1 MNCNGDFYN
10 FVNHDWLENN
20 EIPKGHSR
28 WGTFNEIDKQN
39 KDKLL
44 SLINDISETDE
55 EGMKVKVLFEQY
67 LNRKSKLSDVI
78 GEVDS
83 FLSEIRKFE
92 SKKELNKFIC
102 KEFNKCG
109 ISTPLMFSVDT
120 DLDDSSIN
128 ILHISSSGLGLPDR
142 DYYFDK
148 KHKNIL
154 NEYRKFMEKYLNK
167 FGTFD
172 YNNILL
178 IEEKLAECSYTKVE
192 RRNPHLMN
200 NKYDLDVIDSNFK
213 KFYINDILSLLNLSP
228 KSKINI
234 TNPKL
239 IRRYYELWNCI
250 TIKNWIEFY
259 SWIYLRNVGQL
270 LCKETDKIIF
280 NFYSGVL
287 NGVYDMKPDEER
299 ALDFVDSQIGMILSK
314 IYVKKYFPNE
324 KRKMITDLVNSI
336 KITFKKRL
344 ENNKWMSKETKLK
357 ALEKLEKMNF
367 KIVCPNEGEWRN
379 YNNLIIS
386 NNLSLIENVMNIKE
400 FDEAYEFSYLNKP
413 VDKTQWFMN
422 PHDVNAYYSP
432 NYNEIV
438 FPAGI
443 LQGDFFGDNMVKNFG
458 GIGVVIGHEITHGFD
473 DEGRKFD
480 CDGNLNNWFTDTDIK
495 SFESKSIKLEKQFD
509 NLSIEGM
516 KLDGKLTLGENIAD
530 LGGVVISY
538 NAMEEY
544 MKDKDL
550 TDEDRKT
557 FFTSFAK
564 IWKSKATSESTK
576 LRASTDPHSP
586 PIYRVNQILGNFKPF
601 LDLYNITDNDDMYI
615 DENQRADIW

>member
-1 MNCNGDFYN
+1 MNCNEDFYN
-10 FVNHDWLENN
+10 FVNHEWLENN

-102 KEFNKCG
+102 KEFNKRG

-154 NEYRKFMEKYLNK
+154 IEYRKFMEKYLK
-167 FGTFD
+167 LFGNFD

-213 KFYINDILSLLNLSP
+213 KFYIKDILSLLNLSP
-228 KSKINI
+228 ESKINI

-386 NNLSLIENVMNIKE
+386 NTLSLIQNVMNIKE

-509 NLSIEGM
+509 NLSIEGI
-516 KLDGKLTLGENIAD
+516 KLNGKLTLGENIAD

-576 LRASTDPHSP
+576 LRAATDPHSP

-601 LDLYNITDNDDMYI
+601 LDLYNISDNDDMYI
-615 DENQRADIW
+615 DENERADIW